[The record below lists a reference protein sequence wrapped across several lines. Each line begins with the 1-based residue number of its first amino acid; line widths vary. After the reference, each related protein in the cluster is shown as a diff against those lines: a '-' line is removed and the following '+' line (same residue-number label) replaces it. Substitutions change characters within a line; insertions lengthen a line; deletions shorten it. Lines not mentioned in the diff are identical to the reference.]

1 MMAVLAGHYWRRKW
15 VNKKKKK
22 SSTCIVLWYNAL
34 FSFSLLELSI
44 EGAWH
49 RFVCPECISPP
60 AVLLRSSAVGTG
72 LNCLILDRL
81 LAKLWTLNSGEL
93 WGWGCVREWTGA
105 PEPAL
110 WAAPC
115 WLSIREEAWH
125 VCSYDAM
132 LRENDFHKTVHS
144 PSTFQEPIDCA
155 KQSRHLVNKNPLW

>member
-1 MMAVLAGHYWRRKW
+1 MLAVLAGHYGRRKW
-15 VNKKKKK
+15 VKKKKK
-22 SSTCIVLWYNAL
+22 KTLDLHCLMIQCFAFLQLVRIGYGGGVA
-34 FSFSLLELSI
+34 SLC
-44 EGAWH
+44 
-49 RFVCPECISPP
+49 FPECISSP

-72 LNCLILDRL
+72 LNCLILDCL

-105 PEPAL
+105 PELAL

-125 VCSYDAM
+125 VCSYNAM

-155 KQSRHLVNKNPLW
+155 KQPRHLVNKNPLW